1 MKEVTI
7 EEFMKRFMKQCENL
21 QETADELYIKG
32 FDNGKEHGRDEAW
45 GCAKM
50 IDRMS
55 CTKLEEIFGTYDFSD
70 VIQGT
75 TAEEA
80 MQKIKDYEKRKNDNF
95 YMHIYGQTLE
105 EMKEDRGKWKLSNST
120 ATECE
125 NTEAI
130 PPIEHKCD
138 TCQKFGDECDGH
150 AFGCKDYEAIECEI
164 LNDKCISPNKECYEC
179 PVCQKYELTKKKCNT
194 CYYNTTEYSV
204 CQNCNNGDLYSER
217 NKSYQDF
224 QMDEE
229 FEELDFVQE
238 YPTIPITITAM
249 RDATP
254 EELKGVYDY
263 IKSISTKTGVNFY
276 DNL

>member
-7 EEFMKRFMKQCENL
+7 EEFMKQCENL

-45 GCAKM
+45 ECARKIADM
-50 IDRMS
+50 DWEDCQR
-55 CTKLEEIFGTYDFSD
+55 IFSLVQLDNIVFDF
-70 VIQGT
+70 

-80 MQKIKDYEKRKNDNF
+80 IQKIKDYEKRKNDNL

-125 NTEAI
+125 KCAYSTQDGLCQYDDITEVI

-150 AFGCKDYEAIECEI
+150 AFGCKDYE
-164 LNDKCISPNKECYEC
+164 
-179 PVCQKYELTKKKCNT
+179 
-194 CYYNTTEYSV
+194 
-204 CQNCNNGDLYSER
+204 
-217 NKSYQDF
+217 
-224 QMDEE
+224 
-229 FEELDFVQE
+229 ELDFVQE
-238 YPTIPITITAM
+238 HPTIPITITAM

-254 EELKGVYDY
+254 EELKGVHDY